1 VLLLSLMTL
10 FAGPLMFQWLSR
22 SHRVARILDRVIV
35 VALIGLVALS
45 LVPEIV
51 ASLAGRRR
59 ADTWPVTCCPACWES
74 SSSKPPRRCTW

>member
-45 LVPEIV
+45 LVPR
-51 ASLAGRRR
+51 SSPRWAGRR
-59 ADTWPVTCCPACWES
+59 PC
-74 SSSKPPRRCTW
+74 